1 MVKLGYFM
9 LGGAI
14 AFVIANLFFRD
25 GKDNLTCNDNEQIVS
40 CCVPKE
46 KAEFPEDPN
55 IDDTMREYYREASDR
70 GDSIGF
76 TIERDLF
83 LSLTAYL
90 NSDVNV
96 KGIRVYPGR
105 HNNADYLLIKPLYN
119 NGHEIENKGK
129 IEKVGKR
136 NFYGPC
142 PKWCGDGSRIIK

>member
-25 GKDNLTCNDNEQIVS
+25 GKDNLTCNDNEQFVS
-40 CCVPKE
+40 YCVPKE
-46 KAEFPEDPN
+46 KADFLEGPT
-55 IDDTMREYYREASDR
+55 IDDTMREYYREASDG

-76 TIERDLF
+76 TIERALF
-83 LSLTAYL
+83 LKLTAYL
-90 NSDVNV
+90 NSEKNV
-96 KGIRVYPGR
+96 EGIRVYPGR
-105 HNNADYLLIKPLYN
+105 HSNADYLLIKPLDN
-119 NGHEIENKGK
+119 NGHEIINKGI
-129 IEKVGKR
+129 IEMVGKR